1 MGIYRLPNGL
11 VIGAALRTAH
21 ATARPMRCSVRCP
34 QRSGSTGM
42 TRPKMTKA
50 MRGRIALQKHFVQN
64 SGNTVALFCAALRVR
79 TRPRVALVLRSWA
92 PQRQGTHAE

>member
-34 QRSGSTGM
+34 QRTVVRGQKSAEDSGHYNRRRFCHANVDARASHARAGLAF
-42 TRPKMTKA
+42 R
-50 MRGRIALQKHFVQN
+50 RIQKQLGAAGKRLQ
-64 SGNTVALFCAALRVR
+64 SGASSLR
-79 TRPRVALVLRSWA
+79 
-92 PQRQGTHAE
+92 THE